1 MKQFIQLYITLVIVA
16 FTQVAFG
23 QTGKIIG
30 KVTLKNGEPIPF
42 ANIAVANTQ
51 LGTASDENGNFVIE
65 NVPLGKHKLL
75 FSAIGY
81 NSFSRKVTVS
91 GAVTKITLK
100 TEENA
105 EQLDEIVV
113 TGTMK
118 AISRKKSPVPVEVF
132 SPAYFKKNPTP
143 ALFEA
148 LQIVNGVRPQL
159 NCAVCN
165 TGDIH
170 INGMEGPYTMVMIDG
185 MPIVSGL
192 STVYGLNGIPNS
204 MIERVEV
211 VKGPASTLYGSEAV
225 GGLINVI
232 TKTPENAALFALD
245 VMGTT
250 WQEYNIDLGVKFG
263 SRRAS
268 SLLGVNYFNY
278 TNPIDNNGD
287 GFTDITLQ
295 NRLSVFNKWSFK
307 RINNRVAS
315 LAGRFIYEDRW
326 GGQMNWTPE
335 FRGTDQIYGESI
347 YTTRYE
353 LIGAYQLPIDSEK
366 IMTNFSYSYHD
377 QNSVYGDTWYI
388 GKQQIAFGQLIWDK
402 KIGKSHD
409 ALLGLAMRYTWYDDN
424 TPATRIGDE
433 SSGNNRPSE
442 VYLPGIFI
450 QDEISIGKAHKI
462 LLGMRYDYNSDHG
475 SIFTPRF
482 NYKFAPNKDNIFR
495 LSIGNGFR
503 VVNLFTEDHA
513 ATTGAREV
521 IIREELAPERS
532 INANLNYQKYI
543 ATGAGVFTI
552 DATVFHTRFSN
563 KIIADYET
571 NDNQIIYDNLD
582 GHAISQGVSLNL
594 DFAFTFPLKIMAGVT
609 AMDVYSMDRNAATGN
624 LERNRQLL
632 TENISGTF
640 AISYTIPKWNLSI
653 DYTGNVYGPMQLP
666 ILENDFRDEF
676 SETYSLQN
684 IQVTKKF
691 ANGLEIYGGV
701 KNLLN
706 FTPPANSIMR
716 AFDPFDK
723 TADDPITNPN
733 GYTFDPTYVFAPNQG
748 IRGFLG
754 LRYTMK

>member
-1 MKQFIQLYITLVIVA
+1 VS
-16 FTQVAFG
+16 
-23 QTGKIIG
+23 
-30 KVTLKNGEPIPF
+30 F
-42 ANIAVANTQ
+42 ANIMLANTQ
-51 LGTASDENGNFVIE
+51 LGTASDEKGRFSIN
-65 NVPLGKHKLL
+65 NVPYGNYTLQ

-81 NSFSRKVTVS
+81 LKLSQ
-91 GAVTKITLK
+91 KISVNAPVNRIKLEA
-100 TEENA
+100 EENTA
-105 EQLDEIVV
+105 ALDEIVV

-118 AISRKKSPVPVEVF
+118 AISRTESPVPVEVY
-132 SPAYFKKNPTP
+132 SPNYFKKNPTP

-170 INGMEGPYTMVMIDG
+170 INGMEGAYTMVMIDG

-225 GGLINVI
+225 GGLINII
-232 TKTPENAALFALD
+232 TKTPENMTLFSAD
-245 VMGTT
+245 VMATS
-250 WQEYNIDLGVKFG
+250 WQEYNADLALKFG
-263 SRRAS
+263 KKNAT

-278 TNPIDNNGD
+278 SNPIDNNGD

-295 NRLSVFNKWSFK
+295 NRISVFNKWSFK

-326 GGQMNWTPE
+326 GGQMNWTPQ

-353 LIGAYQLPIDSEK
+353 LMGAYQLPFDSEK
-366 IMTNFSYSYHD
+366 IMASFSYSYHD

-388 GKQQIAFGQLIWDK
+388 GQQQIAFGQLVWDK
-402 KIGKSHD
+402 KLGKNHD
-409 ALLGLAMRYTWYDDN
+409 ALFGIAMRYTWYDDN

-433 SSGNNRPSE
+433 NSGNNRPSE
-442 VYLPGIFI
+442 VYLPGIFV
-450 QDEISIGKAHKI
+450 QDEITFGKAHKL
-462 LLGMRYDYNSDHG
+462 LLGARYDYNSEHG
-475 SIFTPRF
+475 NIFTPRV
-482 NYKFAPNKDNIFR
+482 NYKWTPNKNNIFR
-495 LSIGNGFR
+495 LSFGNGFR

-513 ATTGAREV
+513 ATTGARDV
-521 IIREELAPERS
+521 IVTEELLPERS
-532 INANLNYQKYI
+532 VNVNLNYQKFI
-543 ATGAGVFTI
+543 TTGIGVLSL
-552 DATVFHTRFSN
+552 DATAFHTQFSN
-563 KIIADYET
+563 KIVADYET

-582 GHAISQGVSLNL
+582 GYAISQGFSLNM
-594 DFAFTFPLKIMAGVT
+594 DFAFTFPLKITAGAT
-609 AMDVYSMDRNAATGN
+609 LMDVYSMDRNTTGQ

-640 AISYTIPKWNLSI
+640 AVSYTIPRWNLTI
-653 DYTGNVYGPMQLP
+653 DYTGNVYGPMKLP
-666 ILENDFRDEF
+666 ILENDFRNEF
-676 SETYSLQN
+676 SDTYSLQN
-684 IQVTKKF
+684 IQITKKF

-723 TADDPITNPN
+723 TANDPVNNPN
-733 GYTFDPTYVFAPNQG
+733 GYTFDPTYVYAPNQG

-754 LRYTMK
+754 LRYSIQ

>member
-1 MKQFIQLYITLVIVA
+1 MNKNILLAILFS
-16 FTQVAFG
+16 FG
-23 QTGKIIG
+23 IATTSTFAQSGKITG
-30 KVTLKNGEPIPF
+30 TVTLKDGTPVSF
-42 ANIAVANTQ
+42 ANIMLANTQ
-51 LGTASDENGNFVIE
+51 LGTASDEKGKFSIN
-65 NVPLGKHKLL
+65 NVPYGNYTLK

-81 NSFSRKVTVS
+81 LKLSQ
-91 GAVTKITLK
+91 KISVNAPVKRIKLEA
-100 TEENA
+100 EENTA
-105 EQLDEIVV
+105 ALDEIVV

-118 AISRKKSPVPVEVF
+118 AVSRTQSPVPVEVY

-225 GGLINVI
+225 GGLINII
-232 TKTPENAALFALD
+232 TKTPENMTLFSAD
-245 VMGTT
+245 VMATS
-250 WQEYNIDLGVKFG
+250 WQEYNADLALKFG
-263 SRRAS
+263 KKQAT
-268 SLLGVNYFNY
+268 SLLGVNYYNY
-278 TNPIDNNGD
+278 SNPIDNNGD

-295 NRLSVFNKWSFK
+295 NRISVFNKWNFK

-326 GGQMNWTPE
+326 GGQMNWTPQ
-335 FRGTDQIYGESI
+335 FRGTDQVYGESI

-353 LIGAYQLPIDSEK
+353 LMGAYQLPFDGEK
-366 IMTNFSYSYHD
+366 LMTSFSYSHHD

-388 GKQQIAFGQLIWDK
+388 AQQQIAFGQLVWDK
-402 KIGKSHD
+402 KLGKNHD
-409 ALLGLAMRYTWYDDN
+409 ALLGIALRYTWYDDN

-433 SSGNNRPSE
+433 NSGNNRPSE
-442 VYLPGIFI
+442 IYLPGIFV
-450 QDEISIGKAHKI
+450 QDEITLGKAHKL
-462 LLGMRYDYNSDHG
+462 LLGARYDYNSEHG
-475 SIFTPRF
+475 NIFTPRV
-482 NYKFAPNKDNIFR
+482 NYKWTPNKNNIFR
-495 LSIGNGFR
+495 LSFGNGFR

-513 ATTGAREV
+513 ATTGARDV
-521 IIREELAPERS
+521 IVTEELLPERS
-532 INANLNYQKYI
+532 VNVNLNYQKFI
-543 ATGAGVFTI
+543 TTAIGVLTL
-552 DATVFHTRFSN
+552 DATAFHTQFSN

-582 GHAISQGVSLNL
+582 GYAVSQGFSLNMDL
-594 DFAFTFPLKIMAGVT
+594 AFTFPLKITAGAT
-609 AMDVYSMDRNAATGN
+609 LMDVYSMDKNATGQ

-640 AISYTIPKWNLSI
+640 AVSYTIPRWNLTI
-653 DYTGNVYGPMQLP
+653 DYTGNVYGPMKLP
-666 ILENDFRDEF
+666 ILENDFRNEF
-676 SETYSLQN
+676 SDTYSLQN
-684 IQVTKKF
+684 IQITKKF

-723 TADDPITNPN
+723 TTNDPVNNPN
-733 GYTFDPTYVFAPNQG
+733 GYTFDPTYVYAPNQG
-748 IRGFLG
+748 IRGFFG
-754 LRYTMK
+754 LRYSIQ

>member
-1 MKQFIQLYITLVIVA
+1 MKHKILLYIFLLTITAVTNVFA
-16 FTQVAFG
+16 
-23 QTGKIIG
+23 QTGKIKG
-30 KVTLKNGEPIPF
+30 KVTLKDGTPVPF
-42 ANIAVANTQ
+42 ANIVLANTT
-51 LGTASDENGNFVIE
+51 LGSASDEKGNFVIH
-65 NVPLGKHKLL
+65 NVPFGSYTLQ

-81 NSFSRKVTVS
+81 SNYSQKIQVTSAVNKLVLEVKENSDS
-91 GAVTKITLK
+91 
-100 TEENA
+100 
-105 EQLDEIVV
+105 LDEIVV

-118 AISRKKSPVPVEVF
+118 AISRKDSPVPVEVY
-132 SPAYFKKNPTP
+132 SPSYFKKNPTP

-225 GGLINVI
+225 GGLVNII
-232 TKTPENAALFALD
+232 TKTPENVALFAAD
-245 VMGTT
+245 VMATS

-263 SRRAS
+263 RRKAS
-268 SLLGVNYFNY
+268 SLLGVNYYNY

-287 GFTDITLQ
+287 GFTDVTNQ
-295 NRLSVFNKWSFK
+295 NRLSLFNKWSFK

-326 GGQMNWTPE
+326 GGQMQWTPQY
-335 FRGTDQIYGESI
+335 RGTDQVYGESI

-353 LIGAYQLPIDSEK
+353 LMGTYQLPFDGEK
-366 IMTNFSYSYHD
+366 VMTNFSYSYHD
-377 QNSVYGDTWYI
+377 QNSVYGDVWYI
-388 GKQQIAFGQLIWDK
+388 AQQQIAFGQLLWDK
-402 KIGKSHD
+402 KISKSHD
-409 ALLGLAMRYTWYDDN
+409 ALLGLALRYTWYDDN

-433 SSGNNRPSE
+433 NNGTNKPDE
-442 VYLPGIFI
+442 IYLPGIFI
-450 QDEISIGKAHKI
+450 QDEISIGKNHKV
-462 LLGMRYDYNSDHG
+462 LLGFRYDYNSQHG
-475 SIFTPRF
+475 NIFTPRF
-482 NYKFAPNKDNIFR
+482 NYKWAPNRNNILRVSF
-495 LSIGNGFR
+495 GNGFR

-513 ATTGAREV
+513 ATTGARQV
-521 IIREELAPERS
+521 IVKEALRPERS
-532 INANLNYQKYI
+532 TNVNINYQKFI
-543 ATGAGVFTI
+543 PTSAGVLSF
-552 DATVFHTRFSN
+552 DATAFHTRFSN
-563 KIIADYET
+563 KIIADYEAD
-571 NDNQIIYDNLD
+571 DNQIIYDNLD
-582 GHAISQGVSLNL
+582 GYAVSQGASLNL
-594 DFAFTFPLKIMAGVT
+594 DFAFTFPLKIMAGAT
-609 AMDVYSMDRNAATGN
+609 LMDVFSMDKNAAGQ

-640 AISYTIPKWNLSI
+640 AISYSFPRWNLSI
-653 DYTGNVYGPMQLP
+653 DYTGNVYGPMKLP
-666 ILENDFRDEF
+666 VLENDFRKEF
-676 SETYSLQN
+676 SDTYSLQN
-684 IQVTKKF
+684 IQITKKF
-691 ANGLEIYGGV
+691 ANGFEIYGGV

-723 TADDPITNPN
+723 NANDPINNPN
-733 GYTFDPTYVFAPNQG
+733 GYTFDPAYVYAPNQG

-754 LRYTMK
+754 IRYSVK